1 MDKKNKLFSIKK
13 EHESASKH
21 VSGKA
26 KYIDDIPEPKNLLH
40 TAIGYSQIAKGKI
53 KSINLK
59 EVTKS
64 EGVIDVI
71 TYKDIPGIND
81 VGPVFKGDPIFAKKN
96 IEYFGQPIFAVAATT
111 CELARKAL
119 RKAKINY
126 LKEKPILEIK
136 DAIKKK
142 SFVLNTKI
150 IQKGNVAKSLK
161 DSKNTIDGE
170 LFSGG
175 QDHFYLEG
183 QIALTIP
190 KEDNNYLIYSSTQHP
205 SETQQIVAKV
215 LKQKFNSINVR
226 VRRIGGGFGGKETQ
240 SFIFAAISALLAK
253 KTGRAIKLRVDRDD
267 DMIITGKRHDFYY
280 KYKVGFSN
288 KGKINGL
295 DLILASRCGI
305 SPDLSGAINDRAI
318 YHIDNSYFLPN
329 INLVS
334 YRCKTNTVSNT
345 AFRGFGGPQGM
356 FCIENI
362 IENISKYLNIDAS
375 IIRKNNFYQKN
386 RNNITHYDMK
396 IEDNIIN
403 DIFKD
408 LLKKSNYQKRKRKVI
423 EFNNKNTFLKKGI
436 SITPVKFGISFTT
449 THLNQGGALVHI
461 YTDGSVHLNH
471 GGIEMGQGLMTKISQ
486 IAANELGLSTDEIKI
501 TSTDT
506 EKVPNTSASAAS
518 ASTDINGAAVVN
530 AINKIK
536 NNLAYFINKNFKYK
550 GKSIKYQNNKVL
562 FGNKSIDF
570 KKLISLAHLNR
581 ISLSSSGFYKTPKVF
596 VNKETLKGRP
606 FLYFSYGAAVS
617 EVIIDTLTGENKLLQ
632 VDILHDVGKSINPS
646 IDLGQ
651 IEGGFVQ
658 GLGWLTT
665 EQILWNVNG
674 NLSTYS
680 PSTYKIPVSK
690 DIPEKFNVDIYE
702 KGLNIEK
709 TVNRSKAVGEPP
721 LMLALSTFM
730 ALKNAVNNNNLKAP
744 ATPENI
750 LMALQ
755 E

>member
-21 VSGKA
+21 ITGKA

-40 TAIGYSQIAKGKI
+40 AAIGFSKIAKGKI
-53 KSINLK
+53 KSINLSD
-59 EVTKS
+59 VYRS
-64 EGVIDVI
+64 EGVIEVV

-81 VGPVFKGDPIFAKKN
+81 VGAVFKGDPIFAKKN

-111 CELARKAL
+111 CELARKAIT
-119 RKAKINY
+119 KAKINY
-126 LKEKPILEIK
+126 SKVKPILEIQE
-136 DAIKKK
+136 AIKKK
-142 SFVLNTKI
+142 SFVLEPKI
-150 IQKGNVAKSLK
+150 LKKGNAIKNIK
-161 DSKNTIDGE
+161 NSKHIIEGE

-190 KEDNNYLIYSSTQHP
+190 QEDNNYLVYSSTQHP
-205 SETQQIVAKV
+205 TETQQIIAKV
-215 LKQKFNSINVR
+215 IKQKFNSINVR

-240 SFIFAAISALLAK
+240 SFIFAAISTLLAK
-253 KTGRAIKLRVDRDD
+253 KTGNPTKLRVDRDD

-280 KYKVGFSN
+280 KYKAGFDD

-295 DLILASRCGI
+295 DIVLASRCGI

-318 YHIDNSYFLPN
+318 YHIDNCYFIPN
-329 INLVS
+329 INLIS

-362 IENISKYLNIDAS
+362 LENISKHLNIDTS
-375 IIRKNNFYQKN
+375 IIRMNNFYQKN
-386 RNNITHYDMK
+386 KNNFTHYGMK
-396 IEDNIIN
+396 VEDNVVN
-403 DIFKD
+403 EIFND
-408 LLKKSNYQKRKRKVI
+408 LLKKSNYKKRRKKI
-423 EFNNKNTFLKKGI
+423 IDFNKKNKILKKGI

-471 GGIEMGQGLMTKISQ
+471 GGIEMGQGLMTKISL
-486 IAANELGLSTDEIKI
+486 IAANELGLSTNEIKI

-530 AINKIK
+530 AIDKIK
-536 NNLAYFINKNFKYK
+536 KNLALFINKNFNYK
-550 GKSIKYQNNKVL
+550 GKLIKFKNNKVYY
-562 FGNKSIDF
+562 GNKSIDF
-570 KKLISLAHLNR
+570 KKLISLAYLDR
-581 ISLSSSGFYKTPKVF
+581 VPLFSSGFYKTPKIF
-596 VNKETLKGRP
+596 VNKKTLKGRP

-617 EVIIDTLTGENKLLQ
+617 EIIIDTLTGENKLVQ

-665 EQILWNVNG
+665 EEVSWNLNG
-674 NLSTYS
+674 NLSTHS

-690 DIPEKFNVDIYE
+690 DIPEKFNVNIYE